1 MNRINKQKKEIISNR
16 EVRRSVREGEPKGA
30 VRDAGHG
37 KGVCSI
43 YNRYTAAGGGMEEYN
58 RGQPLS
64 KTHIAR
70 RVRKRLGGQNCQKG
84 EKDEKT

>member
-16 EVRRSVREGEPKGA
+16 EIRRRGREGERKGN
-30 VRDAGHG
+30 AGSMAHG
-37 KGVCSI
+37 KGVCNI

-64 KTHIAR
+64 KTHIAH
-70 RVRKRLGGQNCQKG
+70 RVEKRLGGQNCQKG

>member
-16 EVRRSVREGEPKGA
+16 EVRRRAREGEQQGA
-30 VRDAGHG
+30 RDAAHG
-37 KGVCSI
+37 KGVCNI

-64 KTHIAR
+64 KTHIAH